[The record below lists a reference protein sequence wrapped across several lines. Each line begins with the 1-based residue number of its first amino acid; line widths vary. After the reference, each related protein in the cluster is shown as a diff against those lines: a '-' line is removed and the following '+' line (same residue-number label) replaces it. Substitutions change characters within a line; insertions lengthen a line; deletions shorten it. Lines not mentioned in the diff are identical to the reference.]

1 LSEVKWGVV
10 VLAWTKISGRQ
21 VDLAYQFSGEA
32 KIVFPDRVTNNKIV
46 RYLLSAVQTIIFLR
60 RGSYRVLIV
69 TAPPIETALICA
81 VFRRIGKPLILDSHP
96 GAFGLM
102 GNARSRKEQFLHRWL
117 WRRAALV
124 LVTTEELVK
133 TVNAGG
139 GHALVFH
146 EPFARWQELEE
157 PSVPTDVPGS
167 THPIRVFVPF
177 IFARD
182 EPVEVL
188 LSVARRLQDIEFR
201 VTGNPDQLPDDT
213 AIPPNVTLVGFLGQ
227 EQYLSEMKKSDIVIV
242 LSTERESVM
251 RTAYEAIRMGRSL
264 VVSKSEATLKYFP
277 YALHAENTE
286 TSIIAAL
293 MVVIEEDNNLS
304 LQRRAAAIETS
315 RKITNIQTEALRTR
329 VTELSHP

>member
-1 LSEVKWGVV
+1 M
-10 VLAWTKISGRQ
+10 
-21 VDLAYQFSGEA
+21 DLAYQLSGEA
-32 KIVFPDRVTNNKIV
+32 KIVFPDRVTNNTIV
-46 RYLLSAVQTIIFLR
+46 RFLLSAVQTIIFLR

-81 VFRRIGKPLILDSHP
+81 AFRRRGKPLILDSHP

-102 GNARSRKEQFLHRWL
+102 GNARSRKMQFLHRWL

-157 PSVPTDVPGS
+157 PPVPTDFPGA
-167 THPIRVFVPF
+167 TRPIRVCVPF

-182 EPVEVL
+182 EPVGVL
-188 LSVARRLQDIEFR
+188 FSVARRLRDFEFR
-201 VTGNPDQLPDDT
+201 VTGNPDRLTDET

-251 RTAYEAIRMGRSL
+251 RTAYEAIRLGRSL

-293 MVVIEEDNNLS
+293 MGVIEEDNSLS
-304 LQRRAAAIETS
+304 LQRREAAIETS
-315 RKITNIQTEALRTR
+315 RKITNIQTEVLRTR
-329 VTELSHP
+329 ITELSHP

>member
-1 LSEVKWGVV
+1 LSEIESGVV
-10 VLAWTKISGRQ
+10 VLAWTKISERQ
-21 VDLAYQFSGEA
+21 VDLAYELSGEA
-32 KIVFPDRVTNNKIV
+32 KIVFPDRVTNSTIV
-46 RYLLSAVQTIIFLR
+46 RFLLSAVQTIIFLR

-69 TAPPIETALICA
+69 TAPPIETALICV
-81 VFRRIGKPLILDSHP
+81 VFRRRGIPLILDSHP

-102 GNARSRKEQFLHRWL
+102 GNARSRKLQFLHRWL

-157 PSVPTDVPGS
+157 PSVPTDVPRS
-167 THPIRVFVPF
+167 THSVRVFVPF

-182 EPVEVL
+182 EPVDVL
-188 LSVARRLQDIEFR
+188 LSVARRLRDLEFR
-201 VTGNPDQLPDDT
+201 VTGNPGRLPDDT
-213 AIPPNVTLVGFLGQ
+213 AIPPNVTLVGFLDQ

-251 RTAYEAIRMGRSL
+251 RTAYEAIRMGRPL

-277 YALHAENTE
+277 YALHAENSE
-286 TSIIAAL
+286 ASIIAAL
-293 MVVIEEDNNLS
+293 MGVIEEDKNLR
-304 LQRRAAAIETS
+304 LQREAAAIETS
-315 RKITNIQTEALRTR
+315 REITNIQTEALRTR
-329 VTELSHP
+329 ITELSHP

>member
-1 LSEVKWGVV
+1 M
-10 VLAWTKISGRQ
+10 VLAWTKISERQ
-21 VDLAYQFSGEA
+21 VDLAYQLSGEA
-32 KIVFPDRVTNNKIV
+32 KIVFPDRATKNTMV

-81 VFRRIGKPLILDSHP
+81 AFRRRGTPLILDSHP

-102 GNARSRKEQFLHRWL
+102 GDARSRKLQILHRWL

-157 PSVPTDVPGS
+157 PSAPTDFPGS
-167 THPIRVFVPF
+167 EHPTRVCVPF

-182 EPVEVL
+182 EPVGVL
-188 LSVARRLQDIEFR
+188 FSVARCLRSIEFR
-201 VTGNPDQLPDDT
+201 VTGNPDRLPDDT
-213 AIPPNVTLVGFLGQ
+213 AIPSNVTLVGFLGP

-251 RTAYEAIRMGRSL
+251 RTAYEAIRVGRPL
-264 VVSKSEATLKYFP
+264 VVSKTEATLKYFP

-286 TSIIAAL
+286 TSITAAL
-293 MVVIEEDNNLS
+293 MGVIEEDNDLS

-315 RKITNIQTEALRTR
+315 RKLTNAQTEELRMR
-329 VTELSHP
+329 VTELSP

>member
-1 LSEVKWGVV
+1 LSEIESGVV

-21 VDLAYQFSGEA
+21 VDLAYQLSGEA
-32 KIVFPDRVTNNKIV
+32 KIVFPDRVTNNTIV
-46 RYLLSAVQTIIFLR
+46 RFLLSAVQTIIFLR

-81 VFRRIGKPLILDSHP
+81 AFRRRGKPLILDSHP

-102 GNARSRKEQFLHRWL
+102 GDARSRKLQILHRWL

-124 LVTTEELVK
+124 LVTTEELAK

-157 PSVPTDVPGS
+157 PSVPTDFPGS
-167 THPIRVFVPF
+167 AHPIRVCVPF

-182 EPVEVL
+182 EPVGVL
-188 LSVARRLQDIEFR
+188 FSVARRLRNIEFR
-201 VTGNPDQLPDDT
+201 VTGNPDRLPDDA
-213 AIPPNVTLVGFLGQ
+213 AIPPNVTLVGFLGP
-227 EQYLSEMKKSDIVIV
+227 EQFLSEMKKSDIVIV

-251 RTAYEAIRMGRSL
+251 RTAYEAIRVGRPL
-264 VVSKSEATLKYFP
+264 VVSKTEATLKYFP

-286 TSIIAAL
+286 TSITAAL
-293 MVVIEEDNNLS
+293 MGVIEEDNDLS

-315 RKITNIQTEALRTR
+315 RKITNVQTEELRIR
-329 VTELSHP
+329 VTELSLL